1 MKSLEELAF
10 LYKLCLDEL
19 RFCEFRLW
27 VAFVRDAF
35 ESCVCACCVCESC
48 VLRFFELHLCKL
60 RLRELHLMMMVI
72 VMTIMTSHQFC

>member
-48 VLRFFELHLCKL
+48 ICASYV
-60 RLRELHLMMMVI
+60 RECC
-72 VMTIMTSHQFC
+72 FCEN